1 MSIRVDNA
9 IEENRTY
16 LVPTVAWLSNVDRV
30 CVSRA
35 GALSM
40 DHQNPSA
47 EGSEGSKVSGRQ
59 NRFRCTQFCEYN
71 WMEHSLSSH

>member
-1 MSIRVDNA
+1 MSIRVDNP
-9 IEENRTY
+9 IEENRNY
-16 LVPTVAWLSNVDRV
+16 LVPTVAWLSNADRV

-47 EGSEGSKVSGRQ
+47 EGSEGSKVEWEAEQVQVYSVLRI
-59 NRFRCTQFCEYN
+59 
-71 WMEHSLSSH
+71 

>member
-1 MSIRVDNA
+1 MSIRVDNP

-16 LVPTVAWLSNVDRV
+16 LVPIVAWLSNADRV

-40 DHQNPSA
+40 DHQKPSA
-47 EGSEGSKVSGRQ
+47 EGSEGSKVEWEAEQVQVYSVLRI
-59 NRFRCTQFCEYN
+59 
-71 WMEHSLSSH
+71 

>member
-1 MSIRVDNA
+1 MSIRVDNP

-16 LVPTVAWLSNVDRV
+16 LVPIVTWLSNADRV

-40 DHQNPSA
+40 DHQKPSA
-47 EGSEGSKVSGRQ
+47 EGSEGSKVEWEAEQVQVYSVLRI
-59 NRFRCTQFCEYN
+59 
-71 WMEHSLSSH
+71 

>member
-16 LVPTVAWLSNVDRV
+16 LVPTVAWLSNADRV

-47 EGSEGSKVSGRQ
+47 EGSEGSNVEWEAEQVQVYSVLRI
-59 NRFRCTQFCEYN
+59 
-71 WMEHSLSSH
+71 